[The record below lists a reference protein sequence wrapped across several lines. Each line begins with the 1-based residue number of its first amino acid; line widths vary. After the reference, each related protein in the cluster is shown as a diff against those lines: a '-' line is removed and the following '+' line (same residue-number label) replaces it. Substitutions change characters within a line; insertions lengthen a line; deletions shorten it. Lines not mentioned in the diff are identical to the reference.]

1 MSERASYDE
10 LCAYTLTHGGAA
22 FIHQHV
28 VDAFTAQTADERT
41 KPIALTFALVG
52 LYLHVERQFSG
63 REVQQAHQRLAR
75 RKQTWPSFVLPRD
88 RGSVT
93 AADVLARRAGMERD
107 AAIHAWCV
115 SVWGAFRES
124 EREVEDLLSR
134 YPDRVF
140 RTARTV

>member
-41 KPIALTFALVG
+41 KPIALTFALAG

-88 RGSVT
+88 AAPSLPGCSRSAVRVWSAMRHTCVVRLGLGRFPRERARG
-93 AADVLARRAGMERD
+93 
-107 AAIHAWCV
+107 
-115 SVWGAFRES
+115 
-124 EREVEDLLSR
+124 
-134 YPDRVF
+134 
-140 RTARTV
+140 